1 MAKTWL
7 YVKNWRF
14 IDHFKNMLTTANMMK
29 KEKPVL
35 EVPKYIHLE
44 RMGICL
50 LIFRIKKGL
59 TTCAI
64 IAG

>member
-1 MAKTWL
+1 
-7 YVKNWRF
+7 
-14 IDHFKNMLTTANMMK
+14 MLTTANMMGK
-29 KEKPVL
+29 KPIL
-35 EVPKYIHLE
+35 EVPKYIHRE

-59 TTCAI
+59 TACAI